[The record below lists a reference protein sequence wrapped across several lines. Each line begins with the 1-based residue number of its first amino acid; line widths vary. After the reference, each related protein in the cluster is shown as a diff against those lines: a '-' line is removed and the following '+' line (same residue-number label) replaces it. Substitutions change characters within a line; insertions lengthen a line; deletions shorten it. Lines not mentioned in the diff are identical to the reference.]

1 MGEASPQP
9 SAIDTHTHLNH
20 PRLFTRLAQVLERA
34 RLAGLGEM
42 IVVGYDL
49 PSSELAVALAEQ
61 HRELWAAVGVHPHD
75 ADGLDE
81 ETFGRLRSLAGSDG
95 VVAIGETGLDF
106 YRDLSPREAQMEALH
121 RHLALAAETDLPV
134 ILHCRAA
141 QDSLLDVISRWK
153 GRSSA
158 ATPKLVWH
166 CFDGTR
172 EHAERAL
179 DLGMALGL
187 GGMITYEKSDELR
200 RVAADLPA
208 DQILLE
214 TDCPY
219 LMPEPR
225 HGRDNEPA
233 NLAIIAE
240 CAARLRGESKQQV
253 EENTLQNARR
263 IFELGPAPGGG
274 SLPQCGA
281 NQGREGKQDGGRSTV
296 G

>member
-1 MGEASPQP
+1 MGEVSAQRG
-9 SAIDTHTHLNH
+9 AIDTHTHLNH
-20 PRLFTRLAQVLERA
+20 PRLFGKLDQVLERA
-34 RLAGLGEM
+34 RLAGVGEM

-49 PSSELAVALAEQ
+49 PSSELAVELAEQ

-75 ADGLDE
+75 AGGTDE
-81 ETFGRLRSLAGSDG
+81 RTVGRLRDLARSEA

-106 YRDLSPREAQMEALH
+106 YRDLSPREHQVAALQS
-121 RHLALAAETDLPV
+121 HLELAEEMDLPV

-141 QDSLLDVISRWK
+141 QETLLDIVSERR

-158 ATPKLVWH
+158 GTPKLVWH

-187 GGMITYEKSDELR
+187 GGMLTYEKSEELR

-208 DQILLE
+208 DRILLE

-219 LMPEPR
+219 LTPEPR
-225 HGRDNEPA
+225 RGRNNEPA
-233 NLAIIAE
+233 NLAIIAD
-240 CAARLRGESKQQV
+240 CAARLRGESKHQV

-263 IFELGPAPGGG
+263 ILRLG
-274 SLPQCGA
+274 
-281 NQGREGKQDGGRSTV
+281 KK
-296 G
+296 